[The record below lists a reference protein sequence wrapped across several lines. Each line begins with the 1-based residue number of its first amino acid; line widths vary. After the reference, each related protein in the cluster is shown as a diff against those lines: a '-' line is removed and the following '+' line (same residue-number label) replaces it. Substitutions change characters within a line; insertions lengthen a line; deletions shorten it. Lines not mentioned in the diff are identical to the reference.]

1 MKAEDLIGT
10 WRAAGHEIRNKDGS
24 TTRPFGPGPHPGNIV
39 YHPNGTVSVLVLR
52 ADMKK
57 LAQPANAEEKVAAL
71 AQCVAYQGR
80 YEVKDDTVIHHIEVS
95 LNPAWIGTA
104 QVRKAVLDGNRLT
117 LSPPADEKGAVPRI
131 TWERVAR

>member
-10 WRAAGHEIRNKDGS
+10 WRAAGHEILNKDGTVS
-24 TTRPFGPGPHPGNIV
+24 RPFGPGPHLGNIV

-52 ADMKK
+52 ADLKK
-57 LAQPANAEEKVAAL
+57 LALPASAEEKVAAVG
-71 AQCVAYQGR
+71 QCVAYQGR
-80 YEVKDDTVIHHIEVS
+80 YEVKDDTVIHHVEVS
-95 LNPAWIGTA
+95 LNPAWIGTSQA
-104 QVRKAVLDGNRLT
+104 RKAVLDGNRLT